1 MVRSPML
8 SISTSQE
15 PAATGTCQHRRTS
28 ETKRRSKSPRGAR
41 RCRRRR
47 KSYAGTWKRAG
58 AAQTVRRTS
67 GVLSLRARPRTRARD
82 ARLASRRRA
91 DLAEDVQ
98 LLERLA
104 RADHDRAERVLGEE
118 HRQARLLAEQ
128 RIEALQERAAAREHD
143 AA

>member
-15 PAATGTCQHRRTS
+15 PAASTLHR
-28 ETKRRSKSPRGAR
+28 
-41 RCRRRR
+41 
-47 KSYAGTWKRAG
+47 
-58 AAQTVRRTS
+58 
-67 GVLSLRARPRTRARD
+67 
-82 ARLASRRRA
+82 ASRRRA
-91 DLAEDVQ
+91 DLAEDFQ

-128 RIEALQERAAAREHD
+128 RVEALQERAAACEHD
-143 AA
+143 ATVGDVAGELGGCALERTLHRLDDGVDRLGKPVENAYVE